1 MTTTKGRHFHPQALS
16 TTEVEALMA
25 ACSATSPTGKRNRA
39 LIVAGWR
46 GALRCEEALH
56 LKVHDL
62 DRATGNIRVMFGK
75 GSKARTVGI
84 EPRAWAVLEVW
95 LAERE
100 RLGVPRAVPLFCT
113 VSGGNYHK
121 LSSRYV
127 RWMMTDLGGKAELGK
142 RVHFHGLRH
151 SRASEAADDHVPV
164 HHLKA
169 FLGHSNVGTTDRY
182 ISQLNPRAAIDAMLA
197 SQWGRDSDG

>member
-1 MTTTKGRHFHPQALS
+1 
-16 TTEVEALMA
+16 MA
-25 ACSATSPTGKRNRA
+25 ACSPTSPTGKRNRA

-75 GSKARTVGI
+75 GAKARTVGI

-100 RLGVPRAVPLFCT
+100 RLGVPRSVPLFCT
-113 VSGGNYHK
+113 ISGGNYHK

-127 RWMMTDLGGKAELGK
+127 RWMMTDLGEKAGLGK

-169 FLGHSNVGTTDRY
+169 FLGHTNVGTTDRY
-182 ISQLNPRAAIDAMLA
+182 ISQLNPRAAIDSMLA
-197 SQWGRDSDG
+197 SQWGKEDGDG